1 MISEDF
7 PFDGE
12 TLVIKVAGKAFVL
25 TDITRDIPAINLKCD
40 PNRALELRAR
50 YDTVLPGYH
59 MNKKHWNTVI
69 LDGSISDEE
78 ILGMIDHSYDCV
90 VAGLGKAAKARLSG
104 KPQETKKPA
113 KGGRVKAKIA

>member
-1 MISEDF
+1 MISIESVRRYCVQKGRMISEDF

-40 PNRALELRAR
+40 PDRALELRAR

-59 MNKKHWNTVI
+59 MNKKHCPV
-69 LDGSISDEE
+69 
-78 ILGMIDHSYDCV
+78 
-90 VAGLGKAAKARLSG
+90 
-104 KPQETKKPA
+104 TK
-113 KGGRVKAKIA
+113 